1 VDFKG
6 GFVAVAS
13 YIAAKM
19 LIELLVTFIP
29 FCTLL
34 SSYLLTSLCSFA
46 CPVGAHYQSVFF
58 FLCVDEPVSRNV
70 LHLPSC

>member
-58 FLCVDEPVSRNV
+58 LCVDEPVSRNV